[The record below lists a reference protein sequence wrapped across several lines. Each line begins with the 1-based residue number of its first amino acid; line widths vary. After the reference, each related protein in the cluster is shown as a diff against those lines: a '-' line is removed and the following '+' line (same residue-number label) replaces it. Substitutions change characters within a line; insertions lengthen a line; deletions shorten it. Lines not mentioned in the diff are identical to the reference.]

1 MKFMANDG
9 TIFDDI
15 TLCQDY
21 EKKLEIKKNNGD
33 VDGMRR
39 RESLEAECAK
49 LRADTDYI
57 AMMKDVEIPT
67 EESEE
72 KENE

>member
-1 MKFMANDG
+1 M
-9 TIFDDI
+9 
-15 TLCQDY
+15 
-21 EKKLEIKKNNGD
+21 LEIKMNKGD

-39 RESLEAECAK
+39 RESLEAEFAK

-57 AMMKDVEIPT
+57 AMMQDVEIPT

-72 KENE
+72 KECE

>member
-1 MKFMANDG
+1 M
-9 TIFDDI
+9 
-15 TLCQDY
+15 
-21 EKKLEIKKNNGD
+21 LEIKMNKGD

-39 RESLEAECAK
+39 RESLEAEFAK

-57 AMMKDVEIPT
+57 AMMQDVEIPT

-72 KENE
+72 KEYE

>member
-1 MKFMANDG
+1 M
-9 TIFDDI
+9 
-15 TLCQDY
+15 
-21 EKKLEIKKNNGD
+21 LEIKKNNGD
-33 VDGMRR
+33 VEDVRQ
-39 RESLEAECAK
+39 RESLEAEFAK

-72 KENE
+72 EENE